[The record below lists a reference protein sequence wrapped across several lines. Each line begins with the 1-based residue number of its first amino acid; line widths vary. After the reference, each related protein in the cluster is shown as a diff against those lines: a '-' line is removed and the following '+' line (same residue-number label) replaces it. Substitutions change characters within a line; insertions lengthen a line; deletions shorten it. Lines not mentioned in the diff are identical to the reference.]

1 MADADAPLPSPPP
14 AWRSVAAA
22 LVRSPRA
29 RAAAVVTAAIDLTLA
44 LVWLLFASL
53 GLRRIG
59 RAACG
64 EGCAVVAAAD
74 GISRATAASLVQG
87 PAPNDLI
94 APEDQPVL
102 CVLMLGLLAFL
113 AFVLLTLVG
122 FLLKAFSP
130 VKGSHMERSGS
141 VIMDVG
147 VLSLVV
153 LNCFIVLPALALFAW
168 KRMFMIWQHI

>member
-1 MADADAPLPSPPP
+1 
-14 AWRSVAAA
+14 
-22 LVRSPRA
+22 
-29 RAAAVVTAAIDLTLA
+29 
-44 LVWLLFASL
+44 
-53 GLRRIG
+53 
-59 RAACG
+59 
-64 EGCAVVAAAD
+64 
-74 GISRATAASLVQG
+74 
-87 PAPNDLI
+87 
-94 APEDQPVL
+94 
-102 CVLMLGLLAFL
+102 MLGLLAFL

-130 VKGSHMERSGS
+130 VEGSHMERSGS